1 MMAVDVFM
9 ARGNIFSR
17 EGPEWGGVKRRRRSF
32 ETLSLEDAA
41 ILYAPGAA
49 DEGDLPPPAYV
60 CGLKAKRVK
69 SGVPRAPSRP
79 SRARGGEAADA
90 ETADQRRSAARTKKI
105 ERRMKMTSFEKR
117 LAKAEAIFAAQQEK
131 EGAQEKEKVDEMF
144 RLRLILY
151 LHKKLE
157 AKEEE
162 NASLRRDIKD
172 LVSLVEKYYDLYTR
186 K

>member
-1 MMAVDVFM
+1 
-9 ARGNIFSR
+9 
-17 EGPEWGGVKRRRRSF
+17 
-32 ETLSLEDAA
+32 
-41 ILYAPGAA
+41 
-49 DEGDLPPPAYV
+49 
-60 CGLKAKRVK
+60 
-69 SGVPRAPSRP
+69 
-79 SRARGGEAADA
+79 
-90 ETADQRRSAARTKKI
+90 
-105 ERRMKMTSFEKR
+105 MKMTSFEKR